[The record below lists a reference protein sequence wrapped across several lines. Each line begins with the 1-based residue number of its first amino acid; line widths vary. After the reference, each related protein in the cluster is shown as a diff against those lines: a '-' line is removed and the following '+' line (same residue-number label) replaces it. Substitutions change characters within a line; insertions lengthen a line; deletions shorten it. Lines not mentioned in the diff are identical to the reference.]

1 MSNQQQYH
9 GGQPPQTTSQAGA
22 GWQRR
27 PMPPQEALFS
37 STNSGARPPRPATA
51 AHDPRFNGSSNIP
64 PFPTGNTMPGS
75 RPPVV
80 PGIGYLGASPVG
92 RPQLPTY
99 MSTPPSAMGV
109 GTPPQGTSN
118 PYMQSVPSSTAP
130 LDPRFAFQSAP
141 TPIASTYGRPVAS
154 SVSGSGAQAIATDPR
169 FAARVPAS
177 TTPMMQSFDPRFPT
191 ASQGAVSM
199 HTDAISPPSIPMDP
213 RLAAMQRSTTPP
225 YPPPPN
231 LRPLPGPPQVSHIQP
246 IAPAEVEVK
255 QERVSGNES
264 GKLRPLFCVV
274 CASNNNRSMEAHN
287 VLSKAQFRVTSS
299 GTGSMVRLP
308 GASMHE
314 PNIYTFGTPYDVMYN
329 DLKNKDERLYTAN
342 GILNMLDRNRKVKT
356 APEKWQAAR
365 DITADVVIT
374 CEERCFDAVC
384 EDLLNR
390 GGQYDKIV
398 HVINIEIKDNHEEA
412 FLAGKAILDLAKAI
426 ETASDLDV
434 EMEEILLRQQDMHP
448 HSLLHTVAFY

>member
-1 MSNQQQYH
+1 MSNQQQYN
-9 GGQPPQTTSQAGA
+9 GGQPPQQTIQSSS

-37 STNSGARPPRPATA
+37 GTHIGPRPPRPAAA
-51 AHDPRFNGSSNIP
+51 AHDPRFNGNSNIP
-64 PFPTGNTMPGS
+64 PFSTGNPIPGS
-75 RPPVV
+75 RLPAV
-80 PGIGYLGASPVG
+80 PGMGYLGASPVG
-92 RPQLPTY
+92 RPPFPAY
-99 MSTPPSAMGV
+99 MSTPPSAAGL
-109 GTPPQGTSN
+109 GTPPQGMSN
-118 PYMQSVPSSTAP
+118 HYVQSAPASTTP
-130 LDPRFAFQSAP
+130 LDPRFSSQGAP
-141 TPIASTYGRPVAS
+141 SPTVSTYGHPAGS
-154 SVSGSGAQAIATDPR
+154 SNPGLSAPGIAMDPR
-169 FAARVPAS
+169 FAAGVPAS
-177 TTPMMQSFDPRFPT
+177 STPMVQSFDPRFPT
-191 ASQGAVSM
+191 VSQGPSKQSN
-199 HTDAISPPSIPMDP
+199 TIPPPSIPMDP
-213 RLAAMQRSTTPP
+213 RLAGIQRSTTPP

-231 LRPLPGPPQVSHIQP
+231 LLPLPGPPQVSHTQSL
-246 IAPAEVEVK
+246 APAEVE
-255 QERVSGNES
+255 
-264 GKLRPLFCVV
+264 
-274 CASNNNRSMEAHN
+274 NRSMEAHN

-342 GILNMLDRNRKVKT
+342 GILNMLDRNRKVKA

-434 EMEEILLRQQDMHP
+434 EMEDILLRQQDMHP

>member
-1 MSNQQQYH
+1 
-9 GGQPPQTTSQAGA
+9 
-22 GWQRR
+22 
-27 PMPPQEALFS
+27 
-37 STNSGARPPRPATA
+37 
-51 AHDPRFNGSSNIP
+51 
-64 PFPTGNTMPGS
+64 
-75 RPPVV
+75 
-80 PGIGYLGASPVG
+80 
-92 RPQLPTY
+92 
-99 MSTPPSAMGV
+99 
-109 GTPPQGTSN
+109 
-118 PYMQSVPSSTAP
+118 
-130 LDPRFAFQSAP
+130 
-141 TPIASTYGRPVAS
+141 
-154 SVSGSGAQAIATDPR
+154 
-169 FAARVPAS
+169 
-177 TTPMMQSFDPRFPT
+177 
-191 ASQGAVSM
+191 
-199 HTDAISPPSIPMDP
+199 MDP
-213 RLAAMQRSTTPP
+213 RLAGMQRSTTPP
-225 YPPPPN
+225 YPPPLD
-231 LRPLPGPPQVSHIQP
+231 LRPLPGPPQVPHIQP
-246 IAPAEVEVK
+246 NAPAEVEVK
-255 QERVSGNES
+255 QEVVSSNES
-264 GKLRPLFCVV
+264 GKLRPMFCVV
-274 CASNNNRSMEAHN
+274 CASNNVRYLPVPNRSMEAHN

-342 GILNMLDRNRKVKT
+342 GILNMLDRNRKVKA

-434 EMEEILLRQQDMHP
+434 EMEDILLRQQDMHP